1 MREAKRKFCHL
12 SLKRRILMGLVLVGL
27 LPFLVLGLF
36 SLFRLDHAIRAN
48 SEKLSMA
55 LSDQIRD
62 NFDHWLNNYE
72 YESFDLAM
80 QNAVQTYLSNSYDN
94 AQNRRNYNKSMMTLI
109 ASRSD
114 IVDSAVYRPD
124 GVLDSLRI
132 VSLPD
137 EKELYLK
144 GEEYTGS
151 DFYER
156 MEVAMT
162 DACWFSRPVF
172 KNLQIAQNQ
181 RAFEG
186 CIALCR
192 NILSFDTGERL
203 GVLIWHI
210 DAGRINTLMKDATL
224 PGGYV
229 LAIAPDGYVINRDGD
244 FTEQDTVSKLVKQR
258 LTSPEGYFE
267 VTLNAVRYM
276 VSYSTSHVTG
286 WRLVNLIPENQL
298 KQDMFAYQSLLAG
311 LTAGLLL
318 LMVAG
323 ALIMAHWLFKPIGRL
338 AWAIDHV
345 DYEQFRLPDM
355 AISGGD
361 EIGKLTHAFQDM
373 LGRIQALVRQRDQEH
388 DALKRAELQALQ
400 SQINPH
406 FLYNTLDSAAWIAKG
421 AGIAEIADLM
431 VALARFYR
439 ISLSDGLSEI
449 PIEREIEH
457 VKTYL
462 HIEAIRYGDKFVA
475 EYRLDERV
483 NRYYII
489 KIVLQ
494 PLVENALRHGVR
506 GKPGRGRV
514 RLTTRLE
521 GEAVFLMVEDDG
533 VGMES
538 GQAGRLLA
546 APASSHDARYGYGLA
561 NVNERLVMRYGAG
574 HGLNIESEP
583 GKGTRV
589 WMRIPVEET
598 GEGKG

>member
-1 MREAKRKFCHL
+1 MRGAMRRFQEL
-12 SLKRRILMGLVLVGL
+12 SLKQRIFMGMTLVGL

-36 SLFRLDHAIRAN
+36 SIIRLDHVIKSN

-80 QNAVQTYLSNSYDN
+80 QNAIQIYLSGSYDS
-94 AQNRRNYNKSMMTLI
+94 AWNRRNYNKAMMTFI

-132 VSLPD
+132 VSLPN
-137 EKELYLK
+137 EKSLYLK
-144 GEEYTGS
+144 GEDFTGA
-151 DFYER
+151 DFYR
-156 MEVAMT
+156 DMEAFVT
-162 DACWFSRPVF
+162 DAHWSSHPVF
-172 KNLQIAQNQ
+172 KNFQIAQNQ

-210 DAGRINTLMKDATL
+210 DADRINTLMNDATL

-229 LAIAPDGYVINRDGD
+229 LAIDPEGYVINRDGD
-244 FTEQDTVSKLVKQR
+244 FTEQDTVSQLMQQR
-258 LTSPEGYFE
+258 LSSSQGCFE
-267 VTLNAVRYM
+267 VTLNSVHYM
-276 VSYSTSHVTG
+276 VSYSTSRVTG
-286 WRLVNLIPENQL
+286 WHLVNLIPEVQL
-298 KQDMFAYQSLLAG
+298 KQDLFSYQTMLAA
-311 LTAGLLL
+311 LTAGLMLL
-318 LMVAG
+318 VAAG
-323 ALIMAHWLFKPIGRL
+323 AFAMAHWLFKPIGKL
-338 AWAIDHV
+338 TWAIDHV
-345 DYEQFRLPDM
+345 DYEHFCLPDM
-355 AISGGD
+355 QLSGGG
-361 EIGKLTHAFQDM
+361 EIGKLTNAFQDM
-373 LGRIQALVRQRDQEH
+373 LSRIQTLVRQRDQEH

-421 AGIAEIADLM
+421 AGISEIADLM

-462 HIEAIRYGDKFVA
+462 YIEAIRYGDKFSV
-475 EYRLDERV
+475 EYDLDERA
-483 NRYYII
+483 NGFSII
-489 KIVLQ
+489 KIVIQ
-494 PLVENALRHGVR
+494 PLVENALRHGIR
-506 GKPGRGRV
+506 GKAGKGRI

-521 GEAVFLMVEDDG
+521 ENQVLLMVEDDG
-533 VGMES
+533 VGIEPERVE
-538 GQAGRLLA
+538 RLLS

-561 NVNERLVMRYGAG
+561 NVNDRLVMRYGAE
-574 HGLNIESEP
+574 HGLHIESQP
-583 GKGTRV
+583 GQGTRI
-589 WMRIPVEET
+589 WMRIPAES
-598 GEGKG
+598 EGKG